1 MEKELSI
8 QRLNTTIND
17 LQRNLKHKEIELG
30 GCRSDNSIAKASHK
44 REVERL
50 QEKKE
55 ENNAA
60 VRAFFDKLE
69 DSTDSTQVH
78 QACRATLSSG
88 FTEDESPS
96 YTGFGSSGYDGQYE
110 GSSPAGVFDGGNGFD
125 DFDYLD

>member
-1 MEKELSI
+1 MEKDLRI
-8 QRLNTTIND
+8 QRLNATINY
-17 LQRNLKHKEIELG
+17 LQNSLEQKKIELG
-30 GCRSDNSIAKASHK
+30 GCRSANSIAEASHK

-55 ENNAA
+55 GNNAA

-69 DSTDSTQVH
+69 DSTHLTQV
-78 QACRATLSSG
+78 QACRATLSGG

-96 YTGFGSSGYDGQYE
+96 YTGFSSSGYEGEYE

-125 DFDYLD
+125 DFDYFG